1 MFVKEFM
8 TPDPITVTAD
18 TAVPTALRL
27 MGEKKVRRLPVVD
40 NQGKLVG
47 IVSDKDLL
55 HASPSP
61 ATSLAIWE
69 ITDLMAKLKVQKVMT
84 RDVISVEGDTPLEEA
99 ALIMADKRIGSLLVV
114 ENKKLTGII
123 TESDLFRVLLD
134 LLGGRRSGVR
144 ITATVADAKGT
155 LAKIAEAVY
164 AADGDIV
171 GLGARELPE
180 SNHMN
185 WEVMLKVQDV
195 AKDKLVEVIKG
206 TAAEL
211 VDARETSV

>member
-8 TPDPITVTAD
+8 TPDPITITAD

-27 MGEKKVRRLPVVD
+27 MREKKIRRLPVVD
-40 NQGKLVG
+40 RHGKLVG

-55 HASPSP
+55 HASPSQ

-69 ITDLMAKLKVQKVMT
+69 ITDLMSRLKVEKIMT
-84 RDVISVEGDTPLEEA
+84 RDVISVTENTPLEEA
-99 ALIMADKRIGSLLVV
+99 ALIMADRPFGSLLVLRD
-114 ENKKLTGII
+114 KKLVGII

-144 ITATVADAKGT
+144 VTAAVADAKGI
-155 LAKIAEAVY
+155 LAKLTNSVY

-171 GLGARELPE
+171 GLGIREIPE
-180 SNHMN
+180 SNHLR

-195 AKDKLVEVIKG
+195 AKDKLVEIIEQG
-206 TAAEL
+206 SADL
-211 VDARETSV
+211 MDIRETTV

>member
-8 TPDPITVTAD
+8 TPDPITITPD
-18 TAVPTALRL
+18 TAVPAALRL
-27 MGEKKVRRLPVVD
+27 MAEKKIRRLPVVD
-40 NQGKLVG
+40 NRGKLVG

-69 ITDLMAKLKVQKVMT
+69 ITDLMSRLKVEKVMT
-84 RDVISVEGDTPLEEA
+84 RNVISVTEDTPLEEA
-99 ALIMADKRIGSLLVV
+99 ALIMADKRIGSLLILRD
-114 ENKKLTGII
+114 KKLVGII

-144 ITATVADAKGT
+144 VTAAVVNEKGT
-155 LAKIAEAVY
+155 LAKVANAIFDAG
-164 AADGDIV
+164 GDIV
-171 GLGARELPE
+171 GLGISEVPE
-180 SNHMN
+180 AGNMR

-195 AKDKLVEVIKG
+195 PQDKLE
-206 TAAEL
+206 AAIQPA
-211 VDARETSV
+211 VDKLIDVRETAV

>member
-8 TPDPITVTAD
+8 TPEPITIPAD
-18 TAVPTALRL
+18 TAVPAALRL
-27 MGEKKVRRLPVVD
+27 MSEKKIRRLPVVD
-40 NQGKLVG
+40 SHGKLVG

-69 ITDLMAKLKVQKVMT
+69 ITDLMSRLKVEKVMT
-84 RDVISVEGDTPLEEA
+84 RNVISVTEDTPLEEA

-114 ENKKLTGII
+114 QDKKLVGII
-123 TESDLFRVLLD
+123 TESDLFRILLD

-144 ITATVADAKGT
+144 ITAAVADAKGT
-155 LAKIAEAVY
+155 LAKITNAIY
-164 AADGDIV
+164 DADGDIV
-171 GLGARELPE
+171 GLGVREIPDSPDLR
-180 SNHMN
+180 

-195 AKDKLVEVIKG
+195 DKDKLVEVIQQES
-206 TAAEL
+206 AEL
-211 VDARETSV
+211 IDVRESSL

>member
-8 TPDPITVTAD
+8 TPEPITITPD
-18 TAVPTALRL
+18 TAVPAALRL
-27 MGEKKVRRLPVVD
+27 MGEKKIRRLPVVD
-40 NQGKLVG
+40 NHGKLVG

-69 ITDLMAKLKVQKVMT
+69 ITDLMSRLKVEKVMT
-84 RDVISVEGDTPLEEA
+84 RNVITVPEDTPLEEA
-99 ALIMADKRIGSLLVV
+99 ALIMADKRIGSLLIMRD
-114 ENKKLTGII
+114 KKLMGII

-134 LLGGRRSGVR
+134 LLGGRRPGVR
-144 ITATVADAKGT
+144 ITAAVTDAKGT
-155 LAKIAEAVY
+155 LAKLTSAIY

-171 GLGARELPE
+171 GLGVREIPGSADLR
-180 SNHMN
+180 

-195 AKDKLVEVIKG
+195 AKDKLIEVVRQEADFI
-206 TAAEL
+206 
-211 VDARETSV
+211 DARETSV

>member
-8 TPDPITVTAD
+8 TPEPITITAD
-18 TAVPTALRL
+18 TAVPAALRL
-27 MGEKKVRRLPVVD
+27 MGEKKIRRLPVMD
-40 NQGKLVG
+40 SHGKLVG

-69 ITDLMAKLKVQKVMT
+69 ITDLMSKLKVEKVMT
-84 RDVISVEGDTPLEEA
+84 RNVITVTEDTPLEEA
-99 ALIMADKRIGSLLVV
+99 ALIMADKRIGSLLILRDKELV
-114 ENKKLTGII
+114 GII

-144 ITATVADAKGT
+144 ITAAVVNAKGT
-155 LAKIAEAVY
+155 LAKLTNAIY

-171 GLGARELPE
+171 GLGVREIPE
-180 SNHMN
+180 SGQLR

-195 AKDKLVEVIKG
+195 AKDKLVEVVRQE
-206 TAAEL
+206 AEL
-211 VDARETSV
+211 IDARETSF

>member
-8 TPDPITVTAD
+8 SLEPITITPD

-27 MGEKKVRRLPVVD
+27 MGEKKIRRLPVVD
-40 NQGKLVG
+40 NRGELVG

-69 ITDLMAKLKVQKVMT
+69 ITDLMSRLKVEKVMT
-84 RDVISVEGDTPLEEA
+84 RDVISVAEDTPLEEA
-99 ALIMADKRIGSLLVV
+99 ALLMADNRIGSLLVMQD
-114 ENKKLTGII
+114 KKLAGII

-134 LLGGRRSGVR
+134 LLGGRRPGVR
-144 ITATVADAKGT
+144 VTAVVADAKGT
-155 LAKIAEAVY
+155 LAKMTNAVY
-164 AADGDIV
+164 AANGDIV
-171 GLGARELPE
+171 GLGIREIPE
-180 SNHMN
+180 SELR

-195 AKDKLVEVIKG
+195 AKDKLVEVIRKE
-206 TAAEL
+206 TAEL
-211 VDARETSV
+211 IDARETA